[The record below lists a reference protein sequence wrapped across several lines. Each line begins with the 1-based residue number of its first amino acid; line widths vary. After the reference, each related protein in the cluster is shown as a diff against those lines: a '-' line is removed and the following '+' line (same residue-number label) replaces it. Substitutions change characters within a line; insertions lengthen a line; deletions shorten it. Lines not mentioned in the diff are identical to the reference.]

1 MVMRLLRRPSAW
13 VPMLLSLAALALIGG
28 YVAAFGVTR
37 PQDEGA
43 AARAFQ
49 LLMVAVAAGI
59 VFFGVRWLP
68 RAPSVAAKV
77 LGLQLLVA
85 TIPMVTIL
93 LLER

>member
-13 VPMLLSLAALALIGG
+13 APMLLSVAALALILG

-37 PQDEGA
+37 AEDEGT

-59 VFFGVRWLP
+59 AFFAVRWLP
-68 RAPSVAAKV
+68 RVPVAAAQV
-77 LGLQLLVA
+77 LALQLVVA
-85 TIPMVTIL
+85 AIPFVTIL